1 MRRMRLLRRMHLFEP
16 GSNLRAIGESTHT
29 GQHAKHVV
37 ALGEDERGREVAVDI
52 GDSRVLV
59 QDVSERITS
68 RGDGSGLGREHQ
80 RRVVDTAKVT
90 RPGWLHDLLGL
101 ERERIVVDAGR
112 RRASSGLERLYLVE
126 VRSLALIEPV
136 VSVQLE
142 LGGRERRPAIVGR
155 SARADGVPTV
165 LRALEHP
172 GKRANRVVQVEP
184 NVISL
189 RRRARGDRL
198 SSGVLQTG
206 DEKLVAALAEPLAL
220 AAVKVDVVSE
230 ELGRRVDRGI
240 DTVRRHHGGSLEG
253 EGQPHL
259 VICYYGRAGDV

>member
-1 MRRMRLLRRMHLFEP
+1 MRRMRRMHLFEP
-16 GSNLRAIGESTHT
+16 GSNLRAIGKSTHT

-59 QDVSERITS
+59 QDVSERISS
-68 RGDGSGLGREHQ
+68 RGDGSGLGGQHKRT
-80 RRVVDTAKVT
+80 VVDATEVART
-90 RPGWLHDLLGL
+90 RWLHDLLGL
-101 ERERIVVDAGR
+101 QRERVVVDSSR
-112 RRASSGLERLYLVE
+112 RGASSGLERLHLVE
-126 VRSLALIEPV
+126 VRSLALIEPI

-142 LGGRERRPAIVGR
+142 LGGRERSPAIVGR
-155 SARADGVPTV
+155 SAWSDGVSTV

-198 SSGVLQTG
+198 GSGVLQTG

-253 EGQPHL
+253 ESQPHL
-259 VICYYGRAGDV
+259 VICYYGRAW